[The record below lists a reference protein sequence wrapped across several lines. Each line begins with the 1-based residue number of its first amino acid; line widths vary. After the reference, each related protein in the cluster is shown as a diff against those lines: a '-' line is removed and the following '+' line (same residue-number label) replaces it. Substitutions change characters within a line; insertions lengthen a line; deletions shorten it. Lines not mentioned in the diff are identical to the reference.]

1 MNKKQQQQQ
10 QQQQKDPQQ
19 QQQQTKEIAVVHHAA
34 ASSIEFSHR
43 GPVTDL
49 TWIPKELEVLNNG
62 DIIDTNSN
70 PEHNQFVSVSLDGQV
85 FFWDLRFR
93 KELRAL
99 DLVWRPFIKVML
111 SGNLL
116 AIVIIYYFRF
126 L

>member
-1 MNKKQQQQQ
+1 MNKKQQKDNQQQQQ
-10 QQQQKDPQQ
+10 QQQQQTAKD
-19 QQQQTKEIAVVHHAA
+19 ILVVHHAA

-43 GPVTDL
+43 GPVTDI

-62 DIIDTNSN
+62 DIIDTTSN

-99 DLVWRPFIKVML
+99 DLVWRPFIKVL
-111 SGNLL
+111 SLTCL
-116 AIVIIYYFRF
+116 
-126 L
+126 